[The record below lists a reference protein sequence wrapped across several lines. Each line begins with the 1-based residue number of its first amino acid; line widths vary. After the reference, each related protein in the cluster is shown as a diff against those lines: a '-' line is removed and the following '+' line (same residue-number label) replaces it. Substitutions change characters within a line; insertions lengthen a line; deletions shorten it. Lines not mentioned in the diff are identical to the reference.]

1 MTAGGPD
8 ISFEGHRTMAA
19 GSDAPGVHAAIEP
32 GDLRGAPPIECQLN
46 IRGSTGCGAPY
57 LRQRDE

>member
-1 MTAGGPD
+1 
-8 ISFEGHRTMAA
+8 MAA
-19 GSDAPGVHAAIEP
+19 GSDTPGVHAAIEA

-46 IRGSTGCGAPY
+46 IRGSTGLRASH